1 MKLFDKAINLFEKF
15 IKSDLDSKN
24 RAYDFYLLFGE
35 KDESKSPWL
44 KSNWNTIYK
53 PYFDTLLNLVGT
65 SKETAVY
72 VNKFKA
78 EKRIA
83 KKEGNEFV
91 YHSEL
96 KLGQLKWDNRSHDK
110 WTIENGSEEY
120 FEHFELWTPSRTI
133 CEKRQIAPDIFISI
147 ANQRDFENTRNIQFG
162 YFMVIA
168 VAKNLN
174 MDSKSI
180 FSELSKKANTK
191 ATVVKSRKWGR
202 PEKEGKWI
210 FNNGI
215 QDTFTA
221 GIYKQQDLHNIN
233 FDDLEFEPVWQI
245 IHQK

>member
-1 MKLFDKAINLFEKF
+1 MKLFDKAINFYEKF
-15 IKSDLDSKN
+15 LKSDSAFQN
-24 RAYDFYLLFGE
+24 RAYEFYLLFGE

-44 KSNWNTIYK
+44 KSNWNTIFK
-53 PYFDTLLNLVGT
+53 PCFEVLLSLVET
-65 SKETAVY
+65 SKETGVY

-78 EKRIA
+78 ENRLT
-83 KKEGNEFV
+83 KKDGEQFI
-91 YHSEL
+91 YLSEM
-96 KLGQLKWDNRSHDK
+96 KLGHLKWDDKSHDK
-110 WTIENGSEEY
+110 WTIENSSEEY

-133 CEKRQIAPDIFISI
+133 CEKRQIAPDIFISLV
-147 ANQRDFENTRNIQFG
+147 NQRDFENTRNIEFG

-202 PEKEGKWI
+202 PEKEGKWS